1 MAGDILEAEKT
12 EAVFARLVPQE
23 KRALLAIARQERRN
37 VSETVRALIRAEAQ
51 RRGLWP
57 DPDRRRE
64 VAHAR

>member
-1 MAGDILEAEKT
+1 MSGDYRETEKT

-37 VSETVRALIRAEAQ
+37 VSEALRDLIRQEAR

-57 DPDRRRE
+57 DYTSGR
-64 VAHAR
+64 